1 MLRRYLGALA
11 RRLGVAI
18 GPDGRPKILPH
29 SAQAGMKRAGFLTPY
44 EQNHF
49 AHIYDLVS
57 HPMDGRRIEDFTTV
71 PVIGE
76 RLHFRSSVCTAQ
88 DFRHPD
94 FHRWLNILQEK
105 PRVHR
110 KIWEHVFIGRHI
122 EAANLLTEGSRGI
135 VFGVGQEPLPAAF
148 AARGVEILATD
159 MAPDAATAAGWI
171 SSNQHASHLSQLNFR
186 SLCPDEL
193 FARKVTFEACDMN
206 AIPDRY
212 RNFDFCWSSCSLEH
226 LGSIKAGLDF
236 IKASVETLKIGGIAV
251 HTTEY
256 NVSSNDATIDNN
268 PTLVLFR
275 RQDIQRLVE
284 ELREDGHYVA
294 EVCYD
299 VLSEPID
306 LFVDIPPFA
315 ADTHIRLLLS
325 NFVSTSIG
333 LVIQRGK

>member
-1 MLRRYLGALA
+1 
-11 RRLGVAI
+11 
-18 GPDGRPKILPH
+18 
-29 SAQAGMKRAGFLTPY
+29 
-44 EQNHF
+44 
-49 AHIYDLVS
+49 
-57 HPMDGRRIEDFTTV
+57 MDGRRLEDFTNV
-71 PVIGE
+71 PAIGE
-76 RLHFRSSVCTAQ
+76 RLFFRSSACTAQ

-94 FHRWLNILQEK
+94 FHRWLGILREK

-110 KIWEHVFIGRHI
+110 KVWEHVFIGRHI
-122 EAANLLTEGSRGI
+122 EAAGLLTEGSRGL

-148 AARGVEILATD
+148 AAQGVAILATD
-159 MAPDAATAAGWI
+159 MAADAATAAGWI
-171 SSNQHASHLSQLNFR
+171 SSNQHASHLSQLNSR
-186 SLCPDEL
+186 ALCPDDQ
-193 FARKVTFEACDMN
+193 FSRKVTFEVCDMN
-206 AIPDRY
+206 AIPDHH

-236 IKASVETLKIGGIAV
+236 IKNSIKTLKVGGIAV

-256 NVSSNDATIDNN
+256 NVSSNDDTIDNN

-275 RQDIQRLVE
+275 RCDIQRLVE
-284 ELREDGHYVA
+284 ELRADGHFVA

-306 LFVDIPPFA
+306 LFVDIPPFV

-333 LVIQRGK
+333 LVIQRGR